1 MKTTSLLFLS
11 AILLCVASCEA
22 QKRPQQSTVEQ
33 QPDAPRYS
41 TTQASRDGIGKW
53 YMGREISHVMG
64 HLGASWLERPERETE
79 EQPQLII
86 ENLGLKADHVIA
98 DIGAGTG
105 YFSFRMSNYVPEG
118 EVIAVDIQ
126 PEMLAKIEQKK
137 QVTGVEN
144 IRTVLGTEKS
154 PALDSA
160 HVDVVLIVDVYHE
173 MAYPYEMMQG
183 IVRAMKPG
191 GRLFLV
197 EYRGEDPTV
206 PIKRLHKMTEAQ
218 ARAEMKAA
226 GLSFVSNLDFLP
238 RQHVLVFEKK

>member
-1 MKTTSLLFLS
+1 
-11 AILLCVASCEA
+11 
-22 QKRPQQSTVEQ
+22 
-33 QPDAPRYS
+33 
-41 TTQASRDGIGKW
+41 
-53 YMGREISHVMG
+53 MG

-105 YFSFRMSNYVPEG
+105 YFSFRMSHYVPEG
-118 EVIAVDIQ
+118 EVVAVDIQ

-144 IRTVLGTEKS
+144 VRTVLGTEKS

-160 HVDVVLIVDVYHE
+160 HVDIVLIVDVYHE
-173 MAYPYEMMQG
+173 MAYPYEMMQE
-183 IVRAMKPG
+183 IVRAMKSG

-206 PIKRLHKMTEAQ
+206 PIKPLHKMTEAQ

>member
-11 AILLCVASCEA
+11 VILLCVASCEA
-22 QKRPQQSTVEQ
+22 QKRPQQSTTEQ
-33 QPDAPRYS
+33 QHDTPRYS

-86 ENLGLKADHVIA
+86 ENLGLKTDHVIA

-183 IVRAMKPG
+183 IVRAMKSG

-206 PIKRLHKMTEAQ
+206 PIKPLHKMTEAQ

>member
-22 QKRPQQSTVEQ
+22 QKRPQQSTIEQ

-53 YMGREISHVMG
+53 YMDREISHVMG

-105 YFSFRMSNYVPEG
+105 YFSFRMSHYVPEG
-118 EVIAVDIQ
+118 EVVAVDIQ

-144 IRTVLGTEKS
+144 VRTVLGTEKS

-160 HVDVVLIVDVYHE
+160 HVDIVLIVDVYHE
-173 MAYPYEMMQG
+173 MAYPYEMMQE
-183 IVRAMKPG
+183 IVRAMKSG

-206 PIKRLHKMTEAQ
+206 PIKPLHKMTEAQ